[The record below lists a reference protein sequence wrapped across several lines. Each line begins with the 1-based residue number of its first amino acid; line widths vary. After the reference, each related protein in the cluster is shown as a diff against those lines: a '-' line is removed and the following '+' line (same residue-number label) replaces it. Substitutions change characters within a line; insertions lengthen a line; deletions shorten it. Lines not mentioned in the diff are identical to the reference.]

1 MGGISVF
8 TPFVA
13 RRPEQLVPL
22 GRLVAEHG
30 NAALWQGQ
38 STLLETNQGFAYLAG
53 AGVKVPIGIGVTLTP
68 LRHPYYAAMEARS
81 LALTTGRRVTFGI
94 GPGGTSFQTGVRG
107 APYASQLGAMRDYLT
122 ALRDLL
128 AGRPSDVPTPEFSCA
143 ARLGSGPDLP
153 IELGFGV
160 LRPRMARLAG
170 EVADTAIS
178 WLTPARYL
186 RETVVPALEEGA
198 ERAGRTRP
206 RLAAIVPIARQRAR
220 HEPYQLAIASNFA
233 HSRAPHYIDMLGKA
247 GIDVDAADPVAG
259 ARAIVAGRAFLCGDD
274 EELADL
280 VQEYWDAG
288 VDEVIL
294 NVTGVYNVE
303 GAEAAQDEIRALLAV
318 LPSAAPRPA
327 LVP

>member
-1 MGGISVF
+1 M
-8 TPFVA
+8 
-13 RRPEQLVPL
+13 PL
-22 GRLVAEHG
+22 GRLVAEHDG
-30 NAALWQGQ
+30 AALWQGQ

-53 AGVKVPIGIGVTLTP
+53 AGVRVPVGIGVTLTP

-81 LALTTGRRVTFGI
+81 LALTTERPVTFGL
-94 GPGGTSFQTGVRG
+94 GPGGLSFQVGLRG

-122 ALRDLL
+122 AMRQLL
-128 AGRPSDVPTPEFSCA
+128 AGGPSDVATPEMRCA
-143 ARLGSGPDLP
+143 ARLGTAPTAP

-160 LRPRMARLAG
+160 LRPAMARLAG

-186 RETVVPALEEGA
+186 RDVVVPALKEGA
-198 ERAGRTRP
+198 ERAARPTP
-206 RLAAIVPIARQRAR
+206 RLAAIVPIARRRER

-247 GIDVDAADPVAG
+247 GIDVDAADPIAG
-259 ARAIVAGRAFLCGDD
+259 ARAIAAGRAFLCGEDG
-274 EELADL
+274 ELCDM

-303 GAEAAQDEIRALLAV
+303 GYEAALDEIRALLDV
-318 LPSAAPRPA
+318 LPSPAAQPL